1 MAKGIAEGMAK
12 GMAKGMAE
20 GERKKAL
27 EIAKL
32 MLANGLAT
40 KDVCDMTGLTKE
52 DLNSL
57 ND

>member
-1 MAKGIAEGMAK
+1 MAK

-27 EIAKL
+27 EIAKV
-32 MLANGLAT
+32 MLANGMT
-40 KDVCDMTGLTKE
+40 PKDICDMTGLTE
-52 DLNSL
+52 VDLNSL